1 MHTRDFR
8 LAAVTR
14 FVAVERYNQS
24 HQPTPTPPSTGFR
37 RGPDGPPR
45 QQGQE
50 KRLSGAGSAGARA
63 EER

>member
-14 FVAVERYNQS
+14 FVAVERYN
-24 HQPTPTPPSTGFR
+24 QPTPTPPSTGFR

-63 EER
+63 GER